1 MGLGAVHTVS
11 LAEARKRA
19 AEARLKV
26 HDGIDPIDQRK
37 ASRTRDKLASA
48 RAITFKQ
55 CADRYIEANRAGWR
69 NPKHGDQWV
78 ATFNETRR
86 GKRKFPALTAA
97 INDLPVD
104 AIDTALVL
112 KVLEP
117 IWQEKPETA
126 NRARGRIELVLSW
139 ATVRGHRAGDNPA
152 RWRGHLDQ
160 LLPARSKIAR
170 VKHHDAVPYGVMP
183 GFMAALRGKS
193 GISAR
198 ALEFT
203 ILTAARTGEAIG
215 ARWSEFD
222 LLAKLWIVP
231 PQRTKA
237 GKEHRVAALGSRG
250 ADPFGAPAHR
260 RFCVSGREVGSTH
273 L

>member
-1 MGLGAVHTVS
+1 MIDGVARKMGLGAVHTVS

-37 ASRTRDKLASA
+37 ASRTRAKIASA
-48 RAITFKQ
+48 RAVSFKE

-69 NPKHGDQWV
+69 NAKHADQWF
-78 ATFNETRR
+78 ATFNETGR
-86 GKRKFPALTAA
+86 GERKFPALTAA

-117 IWQEKPETA
+117 VWQEKTETA
-126 NRARGRIELVLSW
+126 NRARGRIESVLSW
-139 ATVRGHRAGDNPA
+139 ATVRGHRTGENPA

-160 LLPARSKIAR
+160 LLPARGKIAR
-170 VKHHDAVPYGVMP
+170 VKHLQATAYVEMAK
-183 GFMAALRGKS
+183 FMANLRSKG
-193 GISAR
+193 GISAL

-203 ILTAARTGEAIG
+203 ILTAVRTGEVIG
-215 ARWSEFD
+215 ATWAEID
-222 LLAKLWIVP
+222 LRSKVWTIP
-231 PQRTKA
+231 PTRMKA
-237 GKEHRVAALGSRG
+237 GKEHRV
-250 ADPFGAPAHR
+250 
-260 RFCVSGREVGSTH
+260 T
-273 L
+273 